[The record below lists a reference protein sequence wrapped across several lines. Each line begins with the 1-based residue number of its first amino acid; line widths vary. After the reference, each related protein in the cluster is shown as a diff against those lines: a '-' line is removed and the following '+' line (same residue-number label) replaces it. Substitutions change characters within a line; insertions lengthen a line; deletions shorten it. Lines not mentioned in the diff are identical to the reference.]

1 MKLTKWLAPALALVL
16 LVGCGSKAETPAV
29 DNENETV
36 TNQGYTLTIPAEY
49 KDLLTVETPEENDR
63 GTVFAVAETAS
74 LDAAKALGW
83 EDDGAGSLVTIRR
96 ITKGEAVDN
105 VVYDIPG
112 ERVFAKDDAGY
123 YFVADYPTDVRL
135 VREDNDAMNAA
146 MDQWSAMNAWAD
158 TVPDTFLADNS
169 GLTACTA
176 EELLAD
182 AGDLISD
189 ADHYASLTNMDARDV
204 DSFAKMVKEFYLDE
218 DWEAMSQVVEY
229 PITLY
234 PDYVAH
240 DPAEFLQYM
249 EGKHMSD
256 SDRQALTDES
266 CHNMFVNGEG
276 ICMGS
281 GQLWLRDSGF
291 DAATG
296 QGEPNLAVIA
306 VSGLE

>member
-16 LVGCGSKAETPAV
+16 LAGCGSKADTPAV

-74 LDAAKALGW
+74 LDAAKAQGW
-83 EDDGAGSLVTIRR
+83 EDEGAGNLVTIRR

-204 DSFAKMVKEFYLDE
+204 DSFAKMVKGFYLAE
-218 DWEAMSQVVEY
+218 DWESLATVMHYPARVNPDALLEDETAFLAYMADKHVTDDGREAMM
-229 PITLY
+229 
-234 PDYVAH
+234 
-240 DPAEFLQYM
+240 AE
-249 EGKHMSD
+249 D
-256 SDRQALTDES
+256 

-281 GQLWLRDSGF
+281 GQLWLWDSGF
-291 DAATG
+291 DVITG
-296 QGEPNLAVIA
+296 EGEPQLVVFAINDVK
-306 VSGLE
+306 

>member
-16 LVGCGSKAETPAV
+16 LAGCGSKTETPAA

-36 TNQGYTLTIPAEY
+36 TNQGYTLTVPGEY

-74 LDAAKALGW
+74 LDAAKAQGW
-83 EDDGAGSLVTIRR
+83 EDAGAGNLVTIRR

-182 AGDLISD
+182 AGDLITD
-189 ADHYASLTNMDARDV
+189 ADHYASFTNMDARDV
-204 DSFAKMVKEFYLDE
+204 DAFAQMVKTFYLAE
-218 DWEAMSQVVEY
+218 DWESLATAVDYPVRVNPDGVLEDEAAFLAYMADKHVTDGGREAM
-229 PITLY
+229 L
-234 PDYVAH
+234 
-240 DPAEFLQYM
+240 AE
-249 EGKHMSD
+249 
-256 SDRQALTDES
+256 T

-276 ICMGS
+276 IGMGS
-281 GQLWLRDSGF
+281 GQLWLTDRGF
-291 DAATG
+291 DVITG
-296 QGEPNLAVIA
+296 EGEPQLAVFAIND
-306 VSGLE
+306 VK

>member
-16 LVGCGSKAETPAV
+16 LAGCGSKTDTPAV

-36 TNQGYTLTIPAEY
+36 TNQGYTLTVPGEY
-49 KDLLTVETPEENDR
+49 KDLLTVEMPEENDR

-74 LDAAKALGW
+74 LDAAKAQGW
-83 EDDGAGSLVTIRR
+83 EDAGAGNLVTIRR

-204 DSFAKMVKEFYLDE
+204 DSFAKMVKEFYLAE
-218 DWEAMSQVVEY
+218 DWESLATVMHYPARVNPDGVLEDETAFLAYMADKHVTDGGREAMM
-229 PITLY
+229 
-234 PDYVAH
+234 
-240 DPAEFLQYM
+240 AE
-249 EGKHMSD
+249 D
-256 SDRQALTDES
+256 

-281 GQLWLRDSGF
+281 GQLWLWDSGF
-291 DAATG
+291 DVITG
-296 QGEPNLAVIA
+296 EGEPQLVVFAINDVK
-306 VSGLE
+306 

>member
-16 LVGCGSKAETPAV
+16 LAGCGSKTDTPAV

-36 TNQGYTLTIPAEY
+36 TNQGYTLTVPAEY

-74 LDAAKALGW
+74 LDAAKAQGW
-83 EDDGAGSLVTIRR
+83 EDEGAGNLVTIRR

-218 DWEAMSQVVEY
+218 DWESLATVMHYPARVNPDALLEDETAFLAYMADKHVTDGGREAMM
-229 PITLY
+229 
-234 PDYVAH
+234 
-240 DPAEFLQYM
+240 AE
-249 EGKHMSD
+249 D
-256 SDRQALTDES
+256 

-276 ICMGS
+276 VGMGS
-281 GQLWLRDSGF
+281 GQLWLWDSGF
-291 DAATG
+291 DVITG
-296 QGEPNLAVIA
+296 QGEPQLVVFAINDVK
-306 VSGLE
+306 